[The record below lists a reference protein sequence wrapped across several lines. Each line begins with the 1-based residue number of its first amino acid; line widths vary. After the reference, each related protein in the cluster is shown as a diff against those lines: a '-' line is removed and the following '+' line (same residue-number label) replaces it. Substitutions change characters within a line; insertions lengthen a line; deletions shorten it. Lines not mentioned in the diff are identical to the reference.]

1 MGTGLDI
8 EDILE
13 ILAALN
19 LQFRHLLQFLLG
31 ERRIED
37 NVYTF
42 TNMYKLQFCRKC
54 NKQRIFYIDLLY

>member
-19 LQFRHLLQFLLG
+19 LQFRHLLQFMLG

-37 NVYTF
+37 NVYF
-42 TNMYKLQFCRKC
+42 YKYVQIAILQKM
-54 NKQRIFYIDLLY
+54 